1 MFKFRNIKILL
12 LSSMFC
18 ILVVGIGF
26 YSRAG
31 AQGSGPS
38 GCSDSVTTGC
48 IVGNQYICP
57 DGTAVALAAFQ
68 TACNKGGVGNP
79 NDVDHTTG
87 RSAGAAACD
96 NGTYVTLPSD
106 ATPRE
111 YEAACAAIGAHRAD
125 ISVNYGGDCTGKDAE
140 GRDVGNNKSTCGIIA
155 YLVDFINI
163 LSGLVGIVCVVM
175 IAVWGL
181 QYTVSRD
188 NPQMVA
194 QARQRMVQT
203 VLALVGYL
211 FIYAFLQ
218 WIVPGG
224 VLPG

>member
-26 YSRAG
+26 YPRAG

-38 GCSDSVTTGC
+38 LPVQVSATSIPTGCPGSVTQGPPVPGVCEAIPPGC
-48 IVGNQYICP
+48 PGATRQGPPVPGTNCP
-57 DGTAVALAAFQ
+57 
-68 TACNKGGVGNP
+68 
-79 NDVDHTTG
+79 
-87 RSAGAAACD
+87 
-96 NGTYVTLPSD
+96 
-106 ATPRE
+106 
-111 YEAACAAIGAHRAD
+111 YEASQATTSSNSGNLTAD
-125 ISVNYGGDCTGKDAE
+125 CKKVEINKD
-140 GRDVGNNKSTCGIIA
+140 NCGIIA

-194 QARQRMVQT
+194 QARMRMVQT

-218 WIVPGG
+218 WVVPGG